1 MYRGT
6 TPTLTF
12 RLPIDTG
19 SITALSL
26 AVAQGGVVRI
36 EKGLADMT
44 LEGKT
49 VSCTLTEEETLS
61 LSAGAGREA
70 QVQLRVGVG
79 GQRMAHPYHIIF
91 RRRQRTEGVI
101 CNLESGQPM
110 PTLQIKRIIV
120 CVDFHRLSEKFF
132 YFLVEDNLLLEDVST
147 GLRRLNHLNALAM
160 CATRVTCLQSRNRFL
175 CHSSKMLMIT

>member
-12 RLPIDTG
+12 QLPIDTG
-19 SITALSL
+19 SITVLSL
-26 AVAQGGVVRI
+26 AVAQGGVVKI
-36 EKGLADMT
+36 EKSLADMT

-79 GQRMAHPYHIIF
+79 GQRMASQVFEVPV
-91 RRRQRTEGVI
+91 E
-101 CNLESGQPM
+101 
-110 PTLQIKRIIV
+110 RI
-120 CVDFHRLSEKFF
+120 
-132 YFLVEDNLLLEDVST
+132 
-147 GLRRLNHLNALAM
+147 LRDGAL
-160 CATRVTCLQSRNRFL
+160 
-175 CHSSKMLMIT
+175 

>member
-26 AVAQGGVVRI
+26 AVAQAGQVKI
-36 EKGLADMT
+36 EKALSDVLLDGNV
-44 LEGKT
+44 
-49 VSCTLTEEETLS
+49 VSCTLTKEETLS

-79 GQRMAHPYHIIF
+79 AQRMASQVFTVPV
-91 RRRQRTEGVI
+91 E
-101 CNLESGQPM
+101 
-110 PTLQIKRIIV
+110 RI
-120 CVDFHRLSEKFF
+120 
-132 YFLVEDNLLLEDVST
+132 
-147 GLRRLNHLNALAM
+147 LRDGAL
-160 CATRVTCLQSRNRFL
+160 
-175 CHSSKMLMIT
+175 

>member
-26 AVAQGGVVRI
+26 AVAQGGVVKI
-36 EKGLADMT
+36 EK

-79 GQRMAHPYHIIF
+79 GQRMASQVFMVP
-91 RRRQRTEGVI
+91 V
-101 CNLESGQPM
+101 
-110 PTLQIKRIIV
+110 KRI
-120 CVDFHRLSEKFF
+120 
-132 YFLVEDNLLLEDVST
+132 
-147 GLRRLNHLNALAM
+147 LRDGAL
-160 CATRVTCLQSRNRFL
+160 
-175 CHSSKMLMIT
+175 